1 MTQINEM
8 VKNLLEELKE
18 IVRTETVV
26 GQPIQAGDSTVIP
39 VSKVVFGFGGG
50 GGTGQTEKKDAG
62 GGTGIGGGASIEPLA
77 FIVIT
82 EGKSQLLS
90 VKEKGGITPGK
101 VVDLLPEII
110 EQLKGFKSKKGKEKE
125 SEKEKDQTE

>member
-1 MTQINEM
+1 MAEINDM
-8 VKNLLEELKE
+8 IKNFLEELKQ

-39 VSKVVFGFGGG
+39 VSKVMFGFGGG
-50 GGTGQTEKKDAG
+50 GGTSQSEKKESG

-77 FIVIT
+77 FIVIS
-82 EGKSQLLS
+82 EGKAQLLS

-110 EQLKGFKSKKGKEKE
+110 EQLKGFKSKKSKEKE
-125 SEKEKDQTE
+125 SENVDKDSK